1 MKIKKITK
9 KYNTIPKKYY
19 DIEVEKYHNFFI
31 TKSNLVTHNSSL
43 EGGIVG
49 MAQDYV
55 GSNNINLLEPK
66 GQFGTRLKG
75 GKDSS
80 ASRYIFTKL
89 NPITRNLFIKE
100 DDKILNYLNDDGYS
114 IEPDFYVPII
124 PNVLVNGS
132 EGIGTGWSSNIPKY
146 NPIEIID
153 YIINKIQRKRKNLTL
168 IPHYRGFKGEIIWDE
183 ENGRF
188 SSLGVFKKVN
198 STTINITE
206 LPIGMWNDKYYDY
219 LDKLVDEKKIKDY
232 VKNCT
237 DISVNILI
245 YVSRTDMKK
254 ILENPY
260 KFLNLETYIHMKNMY
275 AFDENY
281 ILKKF
286 EQPYDLIDYFY
297 DIRLKYYDN
306 RKKYL
311 IKKINL
317 DKSILYNRIKFIN
330 GVISNKIKIHRQTKV
345 NIVNQLDTLKMTM
358 VDDSYDYLLGMPIY
372 SLTKEKMDELKEQ
385 YEKKKIEL
393 EEIKKTEITK
403 MWLKDLRNLKKTL

>member
-1 MKIKKITK
+1 MGKKTTITLDSELRNKLYIMKKKC
-9 KYNTIPKKYY
+9 NM
-19 DIEVEKYHNFFI
+19 
-31 TKSNLVTHNSSL
+31 NSM
-43 EGGIVG
+43 E
-49 MAQDYV
+49 
-55 GSNNINLLEPK
+55 
-66 GQFGTRLKG
+66 
-75 GKDSS
+75 
-80 ASRYIFTKL
+80 
-89 NPITRNLFIKE
+89 
-100 DDKILNYLNDDGYS
+100 
-114 IEPDFYVPII
+114 
-124 PNVLVNGS
+124 
-132 EGIGTGWSSNIPKY
+132 
-146 NPIEIID
+146 EIID
-153 YIINKIQRKRKNLTL
+153 VLFEAT
-168 IPHYRGFKGEIIWDE
+168 DE
-183 ENGRF
+183 
-188 SSLGVFKKVN
+188 V
-198 STTINITE
+198 
-206 LPIGMWNDKYYDY
+206 
-219 LDKLVDEKKIKDY
+219 KIKDY

-372 SLTKEKMDELKEQ
+372 SLTKEKIDELKEQ

>member
-1 MKIKKITK
+1 MKMKIKKITK

-188 SSLGVFKKVN
+188 SSLGVF
-198 STTINITE
+198 T
-206 LPIGMWNDKYYDY
+206 
-219 LDKLVDEKKIKDY
+219 
-232 VKNCT
+232 
-237 DISVNILI
+237 
-245 YVSRTDMKK
+245 
-254 ILENPY
+254 
-260 KFLNLETYIHMKNMY
+260 
-275 AFDENY
+275 
-281 ILKKF
+281 
-286 EQPYDLIDYFY
+286 
-297 DIRLKYYDN
+297 
-306 RKKYL
+306 
-311 IKKINL
+311 
-317 DKSILYNRIKFIN
+317 
-330 GVISNKIKIHRQTKV
+330 
-345 NIVNQLDTLKMTM
+345 
-358 VDDSYDYLLGMPIY
+358 
-372 SLTKEKMDELKEQ
+372 
-385 YEKKKIEL
+385 
-393 EEIKKTEITK
+393 
-403 MWLKDLRNLKKTL
+403 